1 MLNHLSRRKD
11 PRVAV
16 FIDGLNVIHR
26 LRESG
31 WEELFDVGFLAQ
43 KLARKRYLAGV
54 FFFRASPQSPPLDQ
68 ARYWDEVKHLRLV
81 EKQLWA
87 SHGRMVRYGYMVHR
101 KKEWQ
106 EKQVDVWLASEM
118 ITQASNNAYDIAIL
132 VTADT
137 DLVPAVDHARMHH
150 DKGVELVVFPK
161 SIVNVTQLVRAAN
174 STTTARRSWFRPY

>member
-1 MLNHLSRRKD
+1 
-11 PRVAV
+11 
-16 FIDGLNVIHR
+16 
-26 LRESG
+26 
-31 WEELFDVGFLAQ
+31 
-43 KLARKRYLAGV
+43 
-54 FFFRASPQSPPLDQ
+54 
-68 ARYWDEVKHLRLV
+68 
-81 EKQLWA
+81 
-87 SHGRMVRYGYMVHR
+87 MVRYGYMVHR